1 MHGIGEGAMMLNPYT
16 TGAYFGAKALN
27 SAT

>member
-16 TGAYFGAKALN
+16 AAAYFGAKALN